1 MREVGKMP
9 GVIAGKGSDERGIE
23 ATKGKQSR
31 SSCALGVEGNART

>member
-9 GVIAGKGSDERGIE
+9 GVIVREGSDEGGIE
-23 ATKGKQSR
+23 GTKGKQSR